1 MDELDELKL
10 YNSCIEKL
18 VSQISKIQTDTLFNA
33 KSFIDLHFEDAEDSS
48 GRQRKRQKDLQSWTK
63 YFEQTSIL
71 KKNLFSSLPLAN
83 NVENVDNI
91 QAGLVQPQH
100 C

>member
-1 MDELDELKL
+1 MG
-10 YNSCIEKL
+10 
-18 VSQISKIQTDTLFNA
+18 LF
-33 KSFIDLHFEDAEDSS
+33 F
-48 GRQRKRQKDLQSWTK
+48 LQSWTK

-71 KKNLFSSLPLAN
+71 KKSLFSSLPPTN

-91 QAGLVQPQH
+91 QAGLVQPRH